1 MFSTTLSQG
10 SRSGIRSGFSL
21 LELLASLLL
30 IAAIAVLSF
39 PTYQGFTPHEATLN
53 DRPKAPAD
61 KAREAADPLPAGS
74 KIQDQP
80 VLHPVSKREDR
91 EEATSREGDVGQ

>member
-1 MFSTTLSQG
+1 MFSRTLSKG
-10 SRSGIRSGFSL
+10 PRPGIRSGFSL

-39 PTYQGFTPHEATLN
+39 PTYQDFTPHEATLN

-74 KIQDQP
+74 KVQDQP
-80 VLHPVSKREDR
+80 EPQPVSNMEDR
-91 EEATSREGDVGQ
+91 DKPPSKEGEIGE